1 MSRLD
6 QLISQYCP
14 AGVPMVR
21 LGEVEDRKIL
31 QMGRGN
37 VISKED
43 ILNTPGDYPVYSSS
57 SQNNGMIGC
66 YGKYMFDDER
76 ITWSID
82 GGGRMFYRNGHR
94 YSVTNVCGWIKVLR
108 SNELS
113 TKYLYYALYNAWIN
127 IVFDYNHKA
136 HPSVI
141 RNEYFIPLP
150 PLPVQEEIVRILDAM
165 SDLVTNLDA
174 EISARQKQYE
184 HAREKLLTFGEEVER
199 KTLGEV
205 GEMIKG
211 SGIMKS
217 DFVDAGKPCIHYG
230 QIHTYYKT
238 SAFKTKSYISEALF
252 AKSKYAVHGDLV
264 IATTSEDVEACCK
277 ACAWL
282 GDEPVA
288 VSGDAHIFHHT
299 QNAKYM
305 SYLFQTEQFA
315 TQKRLAAT
323 GAKVVR
329 VSGNSIL
336 QFEFPLPSLS
346 VQQSIVER
354 LDKMESLIRNLQAER
369 ALRQKQYEYYRE
381 KLLTF

>member
-1 MSRLD
+1 MSRID

-184 HAREKLLTFGEEVER
+184 HAREKLICQQNYEHVTFES
-199 KTLGEV
+199 LGEIV
-205 GEMIKG
+205 RGKRFVRNDITE
-211 SGIMKS
+211 SGT
-217 DFVDAGKPCIHYG
+217 PCIHYG
-230 QIHTYYKT
+230 DMYTYYGV
-238 SAFKTKSYISEALF
+238 SASKARTHLQGEIVSKMRYAKKNDVIIVGAGENNEDIGVAL
-252 AKSKYAVHGDLV
+252 
-264 IATTSEDVEACCK
+264 
-277 ACAWL
+277 AWL
-282 GDEPVA
+282 GDQPAAVHDACYIISHEQNPVYI
-288 VSGDAHIFHHT
+288 SQYTRTGMYH
-299 QNAKYM
+299 
-305 SYLFQTEQFA
+305 EQLKKIVVDGKICSFPL
-315 TQKRLAAT
+315 KGLAQL
-323 GAKVVR
+323 
-329 VSGNSIL
+329 SI
-336 QFEFPLPSLS
+336 PLPSLS

-354 LDKMESLIRNLQAER
+354 LDKMESLIQNLQAER
-369 ALRQKQYEYYRE
+369 DLRQKQYEYYRE

>member
-1 MSRLD
+1 MSRID

-94 YSVTNVCGWIKVLR
+94 YSVTNVCGWMKVLR

-184 HAREKLLTFGEEVER
+184 HAREQLLTFGEEVER

-205 GEMIKG
+205 TTGAI
-211 SGIMKS
+211 SR
-217 DFVDAGKPCIHYG
+217 VDASLLNATNYVGVENLLQNKAGK
-230 QIHTYYKT
+230 TLST
-238 SAFKTKSYISEALF
+238 SVPSSGLWPMFMPDDVLIGNIRPYLKKIWIADISGGTNGDVLVYRVIEKNILYPKFLNVVLASDDF
-252 AKSKYAVHGDLV
+252 FNYAMQYAK
-264 IATTSEDVEACCK
+264 
-277 ACAWL
+277 
-282 GDEPVA
+282 
-288 VSGDAHIFHHT
+288 
-299 QNAKYM
+299 
-305 SYLFQTEQFA
+305 
-315 TQKRLAAT
+315 
-323 GAKVVR
+323 GAKMPR
-329 VSGNSIL
+329 GSKEDNKAYPI
-336 QFEFPLPSLS
+336 PLPSLS

-354 LDKMESLIRNLQAER
+354 LDKMESLIQNLQAER

-381 KLLTF
+381 KLLLFAK